1 MTSTRTGTRIPIP
14 ILAYHS
20 VGDHPRDGTMRW
32 SVSPADFEEQ
42 MAVIAERGLQAL
54 TVAQYA
60 AALRGETALPHHPVL
75 VTFDDGFADLATT
88 ALPVLQRYR
97 LVATAF
103 LVSAWVGRRS
113 PDADPVLA
121 WEQVHELRAHGIQIA
136 SHGNSHRALD
146 CLPAADAEREARLSR
161 QMLADGLGEE
171 IVSFAYP
178 YGYSSSRVR
187 RAVRAAGYSSACGVK
202 NALSHQGD
210 DLFALARV
218 LVTRDMGAVRIGR
231 LLDGEGAPLSWP
243 GERLLTR
250 GWRAY
255 RRTRYL
261 VDGTLRRSGVT
272 TSAATASQGREY

>member
-1 MTSTRTGTRIPIP
+1 MTPVRGGAPVP

-20 VGDHPRDGTMRW
+20 IGDLPRDGAIRW
-32 SVSPADFEEQ
+32 SVAPGDFDEQ
-42 MAVIAERGLQAL
+42 MAVIAERGRQAL

-60 AALRGETALPHHPVL
+60 AALRGGAALPPDPVL
-75 VTFDDGFADLATT
+75 LTFDDGFADLATT

-103 LVSAWVGRRS
+103 LVSAWVGARA
-113 PDADPVLA
+113 PDAGPVLD
-121 WEQVHELRAHGIQIA
+121 WEQLRQLRACGVQIG
-136 SHGNSHRALD
+136 SHGHSHRALD
-146 CLPAADAEREARLSR
+146 CLPPAEAECEVRLSR
-161 QMLADGLGEE
+161 QVLADGLGEDV
-171 IVSFAYP
+171 VSFAYP
-178 YGYSSSRVR
+178 YGYSSPRVR

-218 LVTRDMGAVRIGR
+218 LVTRDTGAASIAR

-243 GERLLTR
+243 GERLRTR

-261 VDGTLRRSGVT
+261 VGGRLRQLAGAT
-272 TSAATASQGREY
+272 PAPSANQGRTG

>member
-1 MTSTRTGTRIPIP
+1 MTSTRAVTPIP

-20 VGDHPRDGTMRW
+20 VGDRARDGTMRW
-32 SVSPADFEEQ
+32 SVSPGDFDEE
-42 MAVIAERGLQAL
+42 MAVIAERGRQAL

-60 AALRGETALPHHPVL
+60 AALRGEAALPHQPVL

-103 LVSAWVGRRS
+103 LVSAWIGTRS
-113 PDADPVLA
+113 PDGGPVLD
-121 WEQVHELRAHGIQIA
+121 WEQIHELRAHGIQIA
-136 SHGNSHRALD
+136 SHSHSHRALD

-161 QMLADGLGEE
+161 QMLADGLGDEV
-171 IVSFAYP
+171 VSFAYP
-178 YGYSSSRVR
+178 YGYNSSRVR

-202 NALSHQGD
+202 NALSHPGD

-218 LVTRDMGAVRIGR
+218 LVTREMGAVGVGR
-231 LLDGEGAPLSWP
+231 LLDGGGAPLSWP

-255 RRTRYL
+255 RRGRYL
-261 VDGTLRRSGVT
+261 VDGTVRRFRVA
-272 TSAATASQGREY
+272 TSAAAASQGRKH

>member
-1 MTSTRTGTRIPIP
+1 MTSIRTGTPIP
-14 ILAYHS
+14 ILGYHS
-20 VGDHPRDGTMRW
+20 VGDLPRDGTMRW
-32 SVSPADFEEQ
+32 SVSPGDFEEQ

-54 TVAQYA
+54 TVARYA
-60 AALRGETALPHHPVL
+60 AALRGEAALPQKPVL

-103 LVSAWVGRRS
+103 LVSAWVGARS
-113 PDADPVLA
+113 PHADPVLD
-121 WEQVHELRAHGIQIA
+121 WEQVHELRAHGIQIG
-136 SHGNSHRALD
+136 SHGHSHRALD

-161 QMLADGLGEE
+161 QVLAEGLGEE
-171 IVSFAYP
+171 VVSFAYP
-178 YGYSSSRVR
+178 YGYHSSRVR
-187 RAVRAAGYSSACGVK
+187 GAVHAAGYSSACGVK

-218 LVTRDMGAVRIGR
+218 LVTRDMGAARIGR

-255 RRTRYL
+255 RRGRYL
-261 VDGTLRRSGVT
+261 VDGPLRRLRVAA
-272 TSAATASQGREY
+272 SAATAGQGRKD